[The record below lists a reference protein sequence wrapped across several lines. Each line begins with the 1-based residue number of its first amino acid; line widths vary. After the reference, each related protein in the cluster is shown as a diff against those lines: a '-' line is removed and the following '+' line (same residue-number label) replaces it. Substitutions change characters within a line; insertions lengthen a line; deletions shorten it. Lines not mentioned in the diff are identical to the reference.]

1 MGCSKGK
8 RSLQRISTYEHWAW
22 VPAKAQKFSVSDF
35 WPPLRLA
42 SDFFFFKVCLPNL
55 YSLESLFSLLPI
67 IIFSNTEQIL
77 SSKCHNAWSLCILK
91 YLITY
96 LHVLALTVMCVKKSL
111 RNHSSLLCKME
122 IFTSGEAAERIKWDH
137 IAKELSAIHG
147 VRYELRFV
155 KYVYFLLFVII
166 VLQWK
171 EFFCSVFCPHF
182 VVLPKN
188 SHLHLAHLYLIKT
201 LRIK

>member
-1 MGCSKGK
+1 MFQRQEEPPKNFHIWAL
-8 RSLQRISTYEHWAW
+8 SLGSSQSPEVFRQW
-22 VPAKAQKFSVSDF
+22 
-35 WPPLRLA
+35 LLA
-42 SDFFFFKVCLPNL
+42 ASQTSLWFFFFFKVCLPNL

-67 IIFSNTEQIL
+67 IIFSNTEQNL